1 MRHHRNT
8 RNTIVTHAETSL
20 TLEGIVYVVDC
31 CFVKQR
37 AFNPAIGLESLLVA
51 PTSKVAAARL
61 GADGMRPR
69 AGVRAFQRLLRGPR
83 LHHSPAVQPMPITP
97 RPQPPTHT
105 HPRHPAPPPKRPTPD
120 PDPQASATQRAGRAG
135 RVRPGH
141 CFRLCTEEDFDTL
154 LPAASTPEM
163 QRSDLAGLLLQLK
176 VRTPACACCA
186 RRARGVTPGARVAEG
201 IANHF
206 LWLER
211 RLCDLWPCHTPAPPA
226 PTPTVAP
233 DARARPACPHPPAL
247 PQALGIDNVM
257 RFDWLAPPPAEAV
270 VRGLELLHALGALDG
285 DAK

>member
-1 MRHHRNT
+1 MARLPRPPCIHPLTCPANPAATAHTNAHASRSQHMRHHRNT

-105 HPRHPAPPPKRPTPD
+105 HPRHPAPPPNAPPPTPT
-120 PDPQASATQRAGRAG
+120 PRPQLRSAPAVRAACAQATASACAPRRTLTRCCRRQA
-135 RVRPGH
+135 RPR
-141 CFRLCTEEDFDTL
+141 C
-154 LPAASTPEM
+154 S
-163 QRSDLAGLLLQLK
+163 GLTSL
-176 VRTPACACCA
+176 VCCSSSRCA
-186 RRARGVTPGARVAEG
+186 RRPVHA
-201 IANHF
+201 
-206 LWLER
+206 
-211 RLCDLWPCHTPAPPA
+211 
-226 PTPTVAP
+226 
-233 DARARPACPHPPAL
+233 ARA
-247 PQALGIDNVM
+247 
-257 RFDWLAPPPAEAV
+257 E
-270 VRGLELLHALGALDG
+270 LGA
-285 DAK
+285 